1 MIVLKYGEY
10 IFHTNLRGWN
20 ICVTWYKYIVTKF
33 FEVYEEY
40 MHVYLVHISYEFDGV
55 KYFGDMTEIFFM
67 YGHRNMRVF
76 SRKYLYVGDPPWKYF
91 V

>member
-1 MIVLKYGEY
+1 
-10 IFHTNLRGWN
+10 
-20 ICVTWYKYIVTKF
+20 
-33 FEVYEEY
+33 

-76 SRKYLYVGDPPWKYF
+76 SRKYLHVGDPPWKYF